1 MGIQMVQLG
10 YFAIS
15 PPTMIAIPS
24 FEQVRVRE
32 LLETTCC
39 VESRGNLVGNRFI
52 VNKTVCVRRADR
64 LFIEGFG
71 IYHPVFDSRDFGADQ
86 CGAVFKILCA
96 TLRPHFEHLVVCRE
110 RVKMFPL
117 LIMLSTL
124 PTGRVREG
132 TVIVELHSFELR
144 RRCPGD
150 SLRLDCS
157 LNCGFVIAREEA
169 SLRLP

>member
-71 IYHPVFDSRDFGADQ
+71 IYHPVFDSRDFG
-86 CGAVFKILCA
+86 
-96 TLRPHFEHLVVCRE
+96 RSEEHTSELQSHVKLVCR
-110 RVKMFPL
+110 L
-117 LIMLSTL
+117 LLETKKK
-124 PTGRVREG
+124 
-132 TVIVELHSFELR
+132 
-144 RRCPGD
+144 
-150 SLRLDCS
+150 
-157 LNCGFVIAREEA
+157 
-169 SLRLP
+169 